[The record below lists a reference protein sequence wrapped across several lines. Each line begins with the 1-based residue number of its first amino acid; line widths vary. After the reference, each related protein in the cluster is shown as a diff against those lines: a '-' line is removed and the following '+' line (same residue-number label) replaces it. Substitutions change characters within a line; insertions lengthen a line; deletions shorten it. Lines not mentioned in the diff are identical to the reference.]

1 VSVTQIGY
9 EADVTQG
16 QGRREPDGSFTSP
29 IRSRLART
37 LLFLSAALALAAA
50 LAATPGAASYVSL
63 GDSYAAGPF
72 TPNPVLP
79 LGCLKSDHNYPHL
92 SAASIGPLKDPSCS
106 GAKTDDMTNPE
117 NVEIDGPN
125 PPQFNAL
132 EAGTEVVSLTI
143 GGNDI
148 GFSEIAQSCITLNP
162 FSSPCKD
169 KYASGGKDQIA
180 ERIAATAPKVA
191 AVLQGI
197 HARSPSARVY
207 VLNYPAIFP
216 ETGSG
221 CWPQMPVSF
230 KDAPYLRAKEQELNA
245 MIAQQAAANGATLV
259 SWYQA
264 SIGHDACKSSSV
276 RWVEPLVPNNP
287 SAPIHPNLRGMEGG
301 AGVLVAA
308 VKAG

>member
-1 VSVTQIGY
+1 MGASTTSIRPRL
-9 EADVTQG
+9 
-16 QGRREPDGSFTSP
+16 GRV
-29 IRSRLART
+29 
-37 LLFLSAALALAAA
+37 LLLLAASLA
-50 LAATPGAASYVSL
+50 TWAVLAASASAASYVSL

-72 TPNPVLP
+72 IPNPVLP

-92 SAASIGPLKDPSCS
+92 AAPSIGSLKDPSCS
-106 GAKTDDMTNPE
+106 GAKTDDMTNPQS
-117 NVEIDGPN
+117 VEIDGPN
-125 PPQFNAL
+125 PPQFNSL
-132 EAGTEVVSLTI
+132 EAGTEVVSVTI

-169 KYASGGKDQIA
+169 KYDSGGKDQIA
-180 ERIAATAPKVA
+180 ERVAATAPKVA

-197 HARSPSARVY
+197 HSRSPKVRVY
-207 VLNYPAIFP
+207 VVNYPAIFP

-221 CWPQMPVSF
+221 CWPQMPISF
-230 KDAPYLRAKEQELNA
+230 SDAPYLRAKQQELNA
-245 MIAQQAAANGATLV
+245 MLATQAANNGAKLAN
-259 SWYQA
+259 WYQA

-287 SAPIHPNLRGMEGG
+287 AAPIHPNLRGMEGG
-301 AGVLVAA
+301 AAVLVSA